1 MKRALQWP
9 AMMPHPRNL
18 IPDSPLLHETVEMLR
33 VCGGRA
39 PAADIADI
47 VLKLPDLDAEI
58 ASMLVADLIKDDHRL
73 ILLDNSI
80 VELDCENVEAR
91 QLQEADFVV
100 VDVETT
106 GAKTPPCRVTE
117 IGAYRVSRGRIV
129 AEFQTLVNPEIE
141 IPPYIVQLTGI
152 SNEMVRTA
160 PTFADIAH
168 GWLDFAGEAV
178 LVAHNAQFD
187 VRFLNHEI
195 ARIYPG
201 RRMANTHLC
210 TVKLSRKIFPGLQ
223 NYRLHTIAEHFA
235 IRIINRHRAADDA
248 LATAEIF
255 LHMLARLNQHGVRDV
270 AGARLFSF
278 NPNGEC

>member
-1 MKRALQWP
+1 
-9 AMMPHPRNL
+9 MMTPQPRNL
-18 IPDSPLLHETVEMLR
+18 IPDSPLLQETVEMLR

-58 ASMLVADLIKDDHRL
+58 AAMLVADLIKDDRRF
-73 ILLDNSI
+73 ILRDHA

-91 QLQEADFVV
+91 LLQEAEFVV
-100 VDVETT
+100 VDLETT

-117 IGAYRVSRGRIV
+117 IGAYKISRGRIV
-129 AEFQTLVNPEIE
+129 AEFQTLVNPAIE

-160 PTFADIAH
+160 PNFEDIARS
-168 GWLDFAGEAV
+168 WLDFADEAV

-195 ARIYPG
+195 ARVFPG
-201 RRMANTHLC
+201 RRMANSHLC

-223 NYRLHTIAEHFA
+223 NYRLHTVADHFS

-255 LHMLARLNQHGVRDV
+255 LHMLARLDKHGVRDV
-270 AGARLFSF
+270 AGARIFSF

>member
-1 MKRALQWP
+1 MTAPPL
-9 AMMPHPRNL
+9 NL
-18 IPDSPLLHETVEMLR
+18 IPDSPLLQETVEMLR
-33 VCGGRA
+33 VCGGCA

-47 VLKLPDLDAEI
+47 VLKLPDLDSEI
-58 ASMLVADLIKDDHRL
+58 AAMLVADLIKDDRRL
-73 ILLDNSI
+73 VLRDSAM
-80 VELDCENVEAR
+80 VELNCGNVEAR
-91 QLQEADFVV
+91 LLTEADFVV

-106 GAKTPPCRVTE
+106 GAKTPPCRITE

-129 AEFQTLVNPEIE
+129 SEFQTLVNPETE

-152 SNEMVRTA
+152 SNEMVKGA
-160 PTFADIAH
+160 PPFPDIARA
-168 GWLDFAGEAV
+168 WLDFAGESV

-187 VRFLNHEI
+187 TRFLNHEI
-195 ARIYPG
+195 ARVFPG
-201 RRMANTHLC
+201 RRMVNTHLC

-223 NYRLHTIAEHFA
+223 NYRLHTVADHFA
-235 IRIINRHRAADDA
+235 IQILNRHRAADDA

-255 LHMLARLNQHGVRDV
+255 LHMLNRLDQHGVRDV